1 MEWIGAP
8 VQDVVCGLPCTSNDD
23 DDLRVLQEKSCVSCR
38 FWCCKYIN
46 HHKSHDLNPF
56 LTMSAFLTMFCQPFA
71 SVNFSYFR
79 IFNQFKKNCHKHPL
93 VNSLEVC
100 SNLRTRGTR
109 GIIFKLNFSGEHKCH
124 FFFQFLNYDKEV
136 WQNCIYNNDGVFFSI
151 NFVKTGSEVSLLGIQ
166 YQIEYIWARIS

>member
-1 MEWIGAP
+1 MRKVLRTQIVLSFANIQLWHIIKLHFNLIYWRCRKFNLVVEWIGAP

-71 SVNFSYFR
+71 SVNFSYFKFCEDWIRSEPAGYSVSNR
-79 IFNQFKKNCHKHPL
+79 IYRSAYF
-93 VNSLEVC
+93 
-100 SNLRTRGTR
+100 
-109 GIIFKLNFSGEHKCH
+109 
-124 FFFQFLNYDKEV
+124 
-136 WQNCIYNNDGVFFSI
+136 I
-151 NFVKTGSEVSLLGIQ
+151 NFFL
-166 YQIEYIWARIS
+166 